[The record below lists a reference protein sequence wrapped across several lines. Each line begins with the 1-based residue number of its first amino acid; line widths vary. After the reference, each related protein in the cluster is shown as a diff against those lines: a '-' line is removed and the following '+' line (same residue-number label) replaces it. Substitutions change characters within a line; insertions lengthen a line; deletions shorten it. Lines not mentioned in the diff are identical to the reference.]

1 MLVHDERRR
10 YGKPA
15 KLVWVA
21 KPGQA
26 CFAGRPSVGAEASHA
41 LTSKSDPLK
50 GAGQQCGGDF
60 RIHFENG
67 STKT

>member
-21 KPGQA
+21 KPGLA

-41 LTSKSDPLK
+41 LTSKSDPQK